1 MDAVMGN
8 DGVVVT
14 CNAVDSA
21 GNQAQC
27 QETVNVVDTV
37 APPTGPETVY
47 NIACDEQH
55 HTVTAVECG
64 VSNIQDVCDGC
75 AATATLVSVDVDEP
89 CSCTAAVK
97 SKTSTSVS
105 LLGGQ
110 NAEGDGRVYLLTWSL
125 TDKSGNSGNQL
136 CLVTVGTA
144 SDPSTP
150 TFQC

>member
-1 MDAVMGN
+1 MPAILGN
-8 DGVVVT
+8 NGVVVT
-14 CNAVDSA
+14 CSAVDSA

-37 APPTGPETVY
+37 APPVGAETTY
-47 NIACDEQH
+47 NIPCDNLH
-55 HTVTAVECG
+55 HTVTAADCG

-75 AATATLVSVDVDEP
+75 AATATLVAVDVDEP

-97 SKTSTSVS
+97 DKTSTSVS

-110 NAEGDGRVYLLTWSL
+110 NAEGDGRVYLLKWSL
-125 TDKSGNSGNQL
+125 TDKEGNSADQL

-144 SDPSTP
+144 LNPSTP
-150 TFQC
+150 TYQC